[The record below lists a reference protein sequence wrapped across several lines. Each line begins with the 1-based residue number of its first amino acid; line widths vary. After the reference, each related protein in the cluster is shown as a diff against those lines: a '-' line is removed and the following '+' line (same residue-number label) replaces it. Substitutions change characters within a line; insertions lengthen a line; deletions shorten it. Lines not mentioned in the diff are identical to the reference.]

1 MFSSVPM
8 TQINVASPVSKLDDV
23 LSVMEKLGCIH
34 IQPYTQFEDIR
45 RWYKERESKCKSQKS
60 FYLAIILI
68 QLQFS
73 ADHSFC
79 WK

>member
-34 IQPYTQFEDIR
+34 INLIPIR
-45 RWYKERESKCKSQKS
+45 RWSGIGQAR
-60 FYLAIILI
+60 LAKRQRKALY
-68 QLQFS
+68 
-73 ADHSFC
+73 
-79 WK
+79 